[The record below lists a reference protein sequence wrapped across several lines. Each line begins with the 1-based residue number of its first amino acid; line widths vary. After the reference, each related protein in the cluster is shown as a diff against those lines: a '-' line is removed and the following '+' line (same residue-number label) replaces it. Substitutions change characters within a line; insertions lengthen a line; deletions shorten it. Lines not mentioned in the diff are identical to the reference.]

1 VLAIPLML
9 AIGVAATAFLAFAPG
24 AHAAEPLAAAFTKRS
39 YAPGDAARLWVWT
52 SSRSV
57 TVQLFR
63 AGPERVRTRRNDV
76 MNGVPV
82 SAPQHLR
89 LRRAAQSP
97 QTLHVRLFFWP
108 SGVYFARLRTAS
120 GAVAFA
126 PFVLRPPLL
135 GGNRVAVVVPTNTW
149 QAYNHRD
156 ADGDGVGD
164 TWYASPSVCCV
175 DLTRPFLDRGVPPRF
190 RAYDLAFLRW
200 FARSGHAAD
209 FLADDDLERFR
220 TQGALARLYDLIV
233 FPGHHEYVSAR
244 TLDLVTAFR
253 NAGGNLIFLSANNFF
268 RRVSRSGDVIRR
280 EERWRDVG
288 RPEAALVGVQYVNWN
303 EDRWPNAPLLVVG
316 IRVAPWLF
324 AGTRLENGDRF
335 GKFGIEIDARTQASP
350 PETRLLSIAPD
361 IFGPG
366 QTAEMTYYETA
377 NNAKVFA
384 AGVLNFGSWSM
395 TPPVKRMVSNLW
407 ARLSRP

>member
-1 VLAIPLML
+1 ML
-9 AIGVAATAFLAFAPG
+9 AIGVAATAFFALAPG
-24 AHAAEPLAAAFTKRS
+24 ATAAEPIAAAFTKRS
-39 YAPGDAARLWVWT
+39 YAPGDAARLRVWT
-52 SSRSV
+52 SGGSV
-57 TVQLFR
+57 TIQLFR

-82 SAPQHLR
+82 SAPQRIR
-89 LRRAAQSP
+89 LRGRANSP
-97 QTLHVRLFFWP
+97 RTTRVRLFFWP
-108 SGVYFARLRTAS
+108 SGVYFARLRNAS

-156 ADGDGVGD
+156 VDGDGVGD

-175 DLTRPFLDRGVPPRF
+175 DLTRPFLDRGVPPKF

-200 FARSGHAAD
+200 LARSGHAAD
-209 FLADDDLERFR
+209 FLADEDLESFPGP
-220 TQGALARLYDLIV
+220 GALARIYDLIV

-244 TLDLVTAFR
+244 TFELITAYR
-253 NAGGNLIFLSANNFF
+253 NTGGNLIFLSANNFF
-268 RRVSRSGDVIRR
+268 RRISRRGDVIRR
-280 EERWRDVG
+280 EERWRDIG
-288 RPEAALVGVQYVNWN
+288 RPEAGLVGVQYVNWN
-303 EDRWPNAPLLVVG
+303 ENRWPNAPLVVVG
-316 IRVAPWLF
+316 AHVAPWLF
-324 AGTRLENGDRF
+324 AGTRLENGDRY
-335 GKFGIEIDARTQASP
+335 GKFGIEIDARTEASP
-350 PETRLLSIAPD
+350 RGTRLLSTAPD

-366 QTAEMTYYETA
+366 QTAEMTYYETTA
-377 NNAKVFA
+377 GAKVFA

-395 TPPVKRMVSNLW
+395 APPVKRMVSNLW